1 MFLRAMLA
9 VSLLVG
15 LGPVAVQAADAARAG
30 FSGTARVVGLIDAT
44 RHRLQTVQTRIQV
57 QRGSVATAQARASE
71 CKGQAARLEPR
82 PDPESQD
89 VRRPATRMS
98 AYRACLARG

>member
-9 VSLLVG
+9 VSIVMG

-30 FSGTARVVGLIDAT
+30 VSGTARVAGLLSTT
-44 RHRLQTVQTRIQV
+44 RQRLQTVQARMQV

-98 AYRACLARG
+98 AYRECLARG

>member
-9 VSLLVG
+9 VSIVVG

-30 FSGTARVVGLIDAT
+30 VAGTSRVVGLIGAT
-44 RHRLQTVQTRIQV
+44 RQRLQTAQVRMQV
-57 QRGSVATAQARASE
+57 QRESVVSARVRASE
-71 CKGQAARLEPR
+71 CKGQTLRPEP
-82 PDPESQD
+82 PADPALQD

-98 AYRACLARG
+98 AYRECLARG